1 MLSLIAGAETTASV
15 MRITFLCL
23 ISSPPV
29 YYKLKEVVKEAVK
42 SGTVTEPISY
52 ARAKEI
58 PYLRVSPPFYV
69 HRFSPQA
76 SKASD
81 GDIKGCCA

>member
-1 MLSLIAGAETTASV
+1 MLSLIAGSETTASV

-29 YYKLKEVVKEAVK
+29 YYKLKEVVREAVK

-52 ARAKEI
+52 ATAKEI
-58 PYLRVSPPFYV
+58 PYLEVSPTLLYSLIFNT
-69 HRFSPQA
+69 STG
-76 SKASD
+76 SL
-81 GDIKGCCA
+81 